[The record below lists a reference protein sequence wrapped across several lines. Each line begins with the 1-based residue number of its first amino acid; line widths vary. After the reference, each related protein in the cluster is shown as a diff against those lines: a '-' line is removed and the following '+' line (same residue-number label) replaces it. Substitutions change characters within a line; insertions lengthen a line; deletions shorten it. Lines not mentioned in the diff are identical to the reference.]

1 MYNKIYSINGCWIY
15 FFLIYCGCICNIV
28 AGVESFSVDM
38 KEKELTLIGN
48 IDPIKVVAKVKKV
61 CPAEIISVGPAKEGN
76 KNGINP
82 LIFYG
87 AASVEEDIHPN
98 RCAIM

>member
-1 MYNKIYSINGCWIY
+1 MKKVVLKLEINKDKLKKKAMKTVLGLS
-15 FFLIYCGCICNIV
+15 
-28 AGVESFSVDM
+28 GVESFSVDI

-48 IDPIKVVAKVKKV
+48 IDPIKVVAKIKKV

-82 LIFYG
+82 LIFHG

-98 RCAIM
+98 RCVIM